1 MSENRNVRRESKSR
15 FIWKVAVL
23 VVAALIL
30 IYSSQIFAVLSR
42 VVSAFMPFFIG
53 FSIFYI
59 WSLIVNPLE
68 KFLFSKLE
76 GSKISKFKRPI
87 TIILSLIILIGII
100 VLLMNIVLPQL
111 FDSFRVLA
119 SSLPKVAQDFRIWL
133 LEVTENVN
141 WLQDSRQQLETMDV
155 NWQQLLQQAAENFEG
170 SFAGILGST
179 FSFATSIIGAFVTVL
194 TSFIFALY
202 FLAGKEKLGRG
213 VNSVLKAYTKPRTQ
227 EKFYYVTGVVS
238 NTFSAFFRGQVIDAF
253 LVGVLLFIAMTIA
266 QLPYALSISVV
277 VMVTA
282 LIPMVGAFI
291 GGAVGFI
298 MIAANSFQQGAIFLI
313 VLVFIQQLEGDLIYP
328 RVVGNSIG
336 LPGIWV
342 FLSIIVAGSLF
353 GPLGMLL
360 AVPITASAYK
370 LLRNDINSRISEAEK
385 RNLEDEIELRDL
397 NDKEEVVE

>member
-53 FSIFYI
+53 FGIFYI

-76 GSKISKFKRPI
+76 VSKISKFKRPI

-100 VLLMNIVLPQL
+100 VLLMYIVLPQL

-194 TSFIFALY
+194 TSFIFA
-202 FLAGKEKLGRG
+202 
-213 VNSVLKAYTKPRTQ
+213 
-227 EKFYYVTGVVS
+227 
-238 NTFSAFFRGQVIDAF
+238 
-253 LVGVLLFIAMTIA
+253 LLFIAMTIA